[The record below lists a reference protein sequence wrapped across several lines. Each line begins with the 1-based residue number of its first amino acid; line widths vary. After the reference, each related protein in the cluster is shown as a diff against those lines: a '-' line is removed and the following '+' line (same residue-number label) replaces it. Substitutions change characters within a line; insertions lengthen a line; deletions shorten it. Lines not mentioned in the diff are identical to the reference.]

1 LIIFTLAS
9 ASIVVY
15 IFKTLIAIFIRKK
28 GGVIITQTIPLR

>member
-15 IFKTLIAIFIRKK
+15 IFKTLIAIFIRKRE
-28 GGVIITQTIPLR
+28 GW